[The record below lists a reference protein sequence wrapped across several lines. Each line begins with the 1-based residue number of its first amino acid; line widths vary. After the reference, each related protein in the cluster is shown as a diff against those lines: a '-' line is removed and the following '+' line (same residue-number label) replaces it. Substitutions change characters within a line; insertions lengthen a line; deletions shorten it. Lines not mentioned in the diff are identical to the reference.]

1 MLTKTM
7 EKTRNQMRKSS
18 PIPLRWAQRS
28 LATRATRSRC
38 LWTWTR
44 PLMFRIR
51 TKLRPPTMGR
61 MGRTPYT
68 PTTDTWT
75 KRWIR
80 PRFKKSR
87 SPSSTSRHLSH
98 LIARDR
104 PTKALRIWSA
114 RSKLW
119 TARKTWRLPSE
130 KMKLIILSKSL
141 RRPRIQSTSL
151 LTGRQE
157 LAQVEM
163 IYNKLKVS
171 SNKTICKTYWTR
183 IKASGR

>member
-1 MLTKTM
+1 
-7 EKTRNQMRKSS
+7 MRISS

-28 LATRATRSRC
+28 LLTRATRSRY
-38 LWTWTR
+38 LLMWMR

-61 MGRTPYT
+61 TGRTPYT
-68 PTTDTWT
+68 PMTGTWT

-80 PRFKKSR
+80 PRFIKSR
-87 SPSSTSRHLSH
+87 SPSSTNRHLSTS
-98 LIARDR
+98 IARDR
-104 PTKALRIWSA
+104 PTKALRTWSA
-114 RSKLW
+114 RLKLL
-119 TARKTWRLPSE
+119 TARKTWRLPLE
-130 KMKLIILSKSL
+130 KMNLKILSKSL

-163 IYNKLKVS
+163 NYNKLKVS
-171 SNKTICKTYWTR
+171 TKKTISKAYWTR